1 MQIFDSDYLEIFQ
14 EIVKSTKIQPTFIA
28 SKLTEDIVSL
38 KRRGLDIT
46 TLNNDIIFDIFK
58 KLDAGII
65 AKESVTWIFEKLMK
79 KESNTPD
86 ELLKVLGITRVS
98 DQDFQIKID
107 RILRENMSIIVDKRM
122 GALGM
127 LMGRSMNILRGRA
140 DGQKINSMIK
150 KKLEEILKSDIT
162 TEE

>member
-1 MQIFDSDYLEIFQ
+1 MYPETDISPIPINNSLLDSLADKVPASWNDVINILSKKFNLNKKLAVQIFDSDYLEIFQ

-58 KLDAGII
+58 KLDAGMI

-86 ELLKVLGITRVS
+86 E
-98 DQDFQIKID
+98 
-107 RILRENMSIIVDKRM
+107 
-122 GALGM
+122 AY
-127 LMGRSMNILRGRA
+127 
-140 DGQKINSMIK
+140 
-150 KKLEEILKSDIT
+150 
-162 TEE
+162 